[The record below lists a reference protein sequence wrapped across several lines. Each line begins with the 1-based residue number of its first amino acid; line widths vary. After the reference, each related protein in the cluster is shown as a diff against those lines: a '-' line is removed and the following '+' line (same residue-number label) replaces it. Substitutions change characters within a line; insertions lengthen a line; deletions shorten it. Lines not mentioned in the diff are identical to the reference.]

1 VIVDSS
7 AVVAILREEPEAGA
21 FSTLIEAA
29 PSVAMSMATV
39 LETSIVM
46 GRGSQSVLDRFVA
59 WVPIDQVALDHL
71 QLAAARV
78 AHRRFGRG
86 SGHRARL
93 NFGDCFSY
101 ALAITTGEPLLFK
114 GDDFA
119 LTDVTP
125 AYVPD

>member
-7 AVVAILREEPEAGA
+7 AVVAILREEAEANS
-21 FSTLIEAA
+21 FSVLIEAT
-29 PSVAMSMATV
+29 PSVAMSVATA

-46 GRGSQSVLDRFVA
+46 GRGSQGVLDRFLA
-59 WVPIDQVALDHL
+59 WVPIDLIAVDHAQLTVA
-71 QLAAARV
+71 RE
-78 AHRRFGRG
+78 AHRRYGRG

-101 ALAITTGEPLLFK
+101 ALAATTGEPLLFK
-114 GDDFA
+114 GNDFG

-125 AYVPD
+125 AYVPN